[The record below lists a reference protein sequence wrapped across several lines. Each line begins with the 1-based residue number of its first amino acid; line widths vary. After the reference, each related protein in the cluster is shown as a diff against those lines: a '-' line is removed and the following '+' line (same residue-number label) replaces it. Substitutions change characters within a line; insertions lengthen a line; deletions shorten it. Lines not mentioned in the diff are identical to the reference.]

1 MIGQVYELGTGFKG
15 EALYLLYGHLDNLN
29 PDRVDWIETRNL
41 PTDDPLAAARIM
53 AATARDRRTKQKPVY
68 HFSISFDYND
78 PADRALML
86 RVADRL
92 LADLKMQGYQALM
105 VAHRDRA
112 HAHLHIVVNRIH
124 PEELTVW
131 SNWNDYR
138 RIERSLRAQEAEL
151 GLRVVPGFL
160 APVFDE
166 DGKRLRPAYL
176 VRGDVDFLE
185 RVRAEAGPHLA
196 SADSWTE
203 LERGL
208 ANHGLRVR
216 MKGRGMVVTDGK
228 HEVKASEIDRA
239 FSRSRLE
246 KELGIHGE
254 YRLRQQIAART
265 LDERAAR
272 VEKTVV
278 ADASAERSTP
288 AERTPEGTRIAASE
302 PDHGPVSA
310 FLPQP
315 TKLEEGGTYDPVIQT
330 VAAGRVDAEVP
341 VPAETPKDN
350 RAVAAA
356 DAPRE
361 GRRLAPEHV
370 SPPERHRDEADEA
383 PDREEVTTDEP
394 APLPVRKES
403 ANAEAFLQMVER
415 FRQREAGW
423 DEVRKLDEIREN
435 IEKWSRGFE
444 RTNTDVKGATNHFA
458 REIRAA
464 FRDPKA
470 FSDAFKQLTE
480 EQKRATLKNLGKRP
494 AEFARD
500 FLVAHRHKL
509 VHTRERPRWR
519 AMVANAVERMRGTA
533 PEQHVFRNPSDARG
547 AGVLTAGAGERYL
560 DAVRVRDSARRAVA
574 QNLGLS
580 EKVTVAEVREALSVR
595 MAATN
600 AQKAEAISRQ
610 DSLKAPTVKELERA
624 FLSLS
629 DEEQRWVM
637 RRLPEVKSLV
647 AKTLRLSQGLAEGP
661 RGSGQ
666 DWA

>member
-1 MIGQVYELGTGFKG
+1 MLPAVIGQVYELGTGFKG

-92 LADLKMQGYQALM
+92 LADLKMQGFQALM

-166 DGKRLRPAYL
+166 DGKRLRPAQL
-176 VRGDVDFLE
+176 VRGDADFLE

-196 SADSWTE
+196 SAGSWAE

-208 ANHGLRVR
+208 AAHGLRVR

-228 HEVKASEIDRA
+228 HEVKASKIDRE

-246 KELGIHGE
+246 ASLGIHGE

-272 VEKTVV
+272 VEQAVV
-278 ADASAERSTP
+278 ADASPERSTP
-288 AERTPEGTRIAASE
+288 AECTPVTRAAASE
-302 PDHGPVSA
+302 PDHAPVSA
-310 FLPQP
+310 SLTQP
-315 TKLEEGGTYDPVIQT
+315 TSQEEGDTCDPAVQP
-330 VAAGRVDAEVP
+330 VAADRVDAEMP
-341 VPAETPKDN
+341 VPAETSKDSHV
-350 RAVAAA
+350 VAAA
-356 DAPRE
+356 DVPRE
-361 GRRLAPEHV
+361 ERRLTPEPV
-370 SPPERHRDEADEA
+370 SPPERHSDEE
-383 PDREEVTTDEP
+383 PDREEVTIDEP
-394 APLPVRKES
+394 APLPVRNES
-403 ANAEAFLQMVER
+403 ANAEAFLQMAER
-415 FRQREAGW
+415 FRQSEAVRN
-423 DEVRKLDEIREN
+423 EVRKLDEIREN

-444 RTNTDVKGATNHFA
+444 RTSTDLKGATHHFA

-464 FRDPKA
+464 FRDPQA

-480 EQKRATLKNLGKRP
+480 EQKWATLKTLRERP
-494 AEFARD
+494 AEFARE
-500 FLVAHRHKL
+500 FLAAHGHKL
-509 VHTRERPRWR
+509 AHTSAQLRGWR
-519 AMVANAVERMRGTA
+519 AMVAKAVERTRGAA
-533 PEQHVFRNPSDARG
+533 PEQHVFRNPSDAR
-547 AGVLTAGAGERYL
+547 AGVLTAAVGERYL

-574 QNLGLS
+574 RNLGLS
-580 EKVTVAEVREALSVR
+580 EKMTVTEVREALSVR
-595 MAATN
+595 RAAAN
-600 AQKAEAISRQ
+600 AQKAEAIRRC
-610 DSLKAPTVKELERA
+610 DSLKAPTVKELKHA
-624 FLSLS
+624 FLN
-629 DEEQRWVM
+629 
-637 RRLPEVKSLV
+637 
-647 AKTLRLSQGLAEGP
+647 LRLEDRQRVISDVRAIGSIPKILRLAERLALGP
-661 RGSGQ
+661 EGRRG
-666 DWA
+666 DIDM